1 MPHPAAILC
10 LASALGAQAPGP
22 AASLGPVRSVSL
34 KVLIPDSNRAAV
46 SLDPDQVREDL
57 TAFFT
62 RNGLPVL
69 PASEVE
75 GAEGAYSLEVSPITL
90 QYGEGTCLL
99 SVSERLLP
107 LDSPKTDAKT
117 GAKMPPR
124 EWGANYMAAQAGDQ
138 GLLFQT
144 RQIVL
149 SMAAHLIRLSR
160 GGTTSPLTVQPLA
173 APAQADAAQRPAPE
187 RPRAQEVDFSRV
199 KVKVRPPA
207 PPYPAASLSQGTEGT
222 VIAQITIDPD
232 GRPRR
237 AIAVSGPAELKPTAL
252 RYAMQWVFEPARLDG
267 EPQWATFNLTL
278 AFRLHP
284 GHLPNQSPK
293 RH

>member
-1 MPHPAAILC
+1 MPQPAAILC

-22 AASLGPVRSVSL
+22 TASLGPVRSVSL

-46 SLDPDQVREDL
+46 GLDPDQVREDL
-57 TAFFT
+57 TTFFT

-75 GAEGAYSLEVSPITL
+75 GAEGAYCLEVSPITL

-107 LDSPKTDAKT
+107 LDSQKAGAKT
-117 GAKMPPR
+117 PPQ

-160 GGTTSPLTVQPLA
+160 GGTTPPLTVQPLA

-187 RPRAQEVDFSRV
+187 RPKAQEMDFSRV

-222 VIAQITIDPD
+222 VVAQVTIDPD

-252 RYAMQWVFEPARLDG
+252 RYALQWVFEPARLNG

-284 GHLPNQSPK
+284 GSLLDQPPK